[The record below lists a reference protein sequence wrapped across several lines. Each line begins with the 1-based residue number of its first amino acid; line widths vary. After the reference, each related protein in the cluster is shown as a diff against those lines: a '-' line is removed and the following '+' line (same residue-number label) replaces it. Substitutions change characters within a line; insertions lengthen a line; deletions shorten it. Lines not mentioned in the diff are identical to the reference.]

1 MAFLD
6 KIVVT
11 IEKGEKALHKKGY
24 KALAFG
30 LFFVLIIALHF
41 LFCYKGDGFYDATGV
56 KEYGFRSRLAMWMAI
71 ALFIVFL
78 FGLIA
83 IFVALLLKKK
93 LSAKRLIYLFV
104 AVASAITLLLGGF
117 LNFNNNRFTHDFSVY
132 QYGGHWSII
141 YDIYQTGKIPGVSL
155 DNQYY
160 QVKFYHY
167 VVAMFARFFS
177 LLLPSSDGIQISIL
191 NGSSF
196 LSLHDAQS
204 LECIRIIDAYL
215 GSLNFYLLAKIF
227 LSLFKR
233 HERKAA
239 YMTGFALIVPAF
251 YFVIYSGNNDLFALF
266 FSLLSLVIAL
276 LWKEKRSFLNII
288 FLALAI
294 AMGMES
300 KLNSG
305 LLALP
310 IAYIFLLELYRLYFK
325 KEGEKKERLRF
336 WAQISLFALIC
347 IPLALG
353 GHVYQS
359 LKYDEPFGYVLD
371 LERNGPNYMHVDN
384 EYYGF
389 FFRFL
394 AFPSPDLFSSC
405 YNIRAYFPVS
415 GGSSNQYVWGTI
427 DYNIWTAFI
436 KTALWEE
443 HNPFGIL
450 GTSSFD
456 VFFIYAAYIFAVILS
471 FLVFLFAIYY
481 LLKYIYSLIHK
492 EGDALPS
499 FAAIFL
505 LIIALSQMLA
515 YAYFCYKYQVGCTM
529 NARYALPLFLP
540 FSALLGQGFTDV
552 SNFIKEKKEE
562 RRGLFAKKNV

>member
-6 KIVVT
+6 KIVSV
-11 IEKGEKALHKKGY
+11 IEKGERALTKKRWKALF
-24 KALAFG
+24 FG
-30 LFFVLIIALHF
+30 LFFLLIVLFHF
-41 LFCYKGDGFYDATGV
+41 LFCYKGDGFYDASGV
-56 KEYGFRSRLAMWMAI
+56 KEYGFRSRLAMAMAI
-71 ALFIVFL
+71 SLFVVALLCVV
-78 FGLIA
+78 GV
-83 IFVALLLKKK
+83 FVALLSKKK

-104 AVASAITLLLGGF
+104 VVAMAVSLLLGGF
-117 LNFNNNRFTHDFSVY
+117 LNFNSNRFTHDFSVY
-132 QYGGHWSII
+132 ERGGHWSII
-141 YDIYQTGKIPGVSL
+141 YDIYSTGKIPGVSL

-167 VVAMFARFFS
+167 VVAIFARFFS
-177 LLLPSSDGIQISIL
+177 FFVPSSAGVGISIFQ
-191 NGSSF
+191 GFAF

-204 LECIRIIDAYL
+204 LECIRILEAYL

-227 LSLFKR
+227 LLLFKKQ
-233 HERKAA
+233 EKVAA
-239 YMTGFALIVPAF
+239 YATIFALIVPAF

-276 LWKEKRSFLNII
+276 RWKEKRSFLTIVL
-288 FLALAI
+288 LALAI

-310 IAYIFLLELYRLYFK
+310 IAYIFLLELYRLYVK
-325 KEGEKKERLRF
+325 KEGEKRERLFF
-336 WAQISLFALIC
+336 WSQMSLFAVIC

-353 GHVYQS
+353 GHIYQS

-384 EYYGF
+384 AYYGF

-443 HNPFGIL
+443 HNPFGIF

-456 VFFIYAAYIFAVILS
+456 VFFIYTAYVLAVILS

-481 LLKYIYSLIHK
+481 LLIYVYRLVHK
-492 EGDALPS
+492 EGDASPAFTS
-499 FAAIFL
+499 VFL
-505 LIIALSQMLA
+505 AIIAISQMFA

-540 FSALLGQGFTDV
+540 FSALLGKGFNDI
-552 SNFIKEKKEE
+552 FAFMKEKKDE
-562 RRGLFAKKNV
+562 RRGLFAKKMG

>member
-6 KIVVT
+6 KIVTV
-11 IEKGEKALHKKGY
+11 IEKGERALTKKHW

-30 LFFVLIIALHF
+30 LFFLLIVFLHF
-41 LFCYKGDGFYDATGV
+41 LFCYKGDGFYDASGI
-56 KEYGFRSRLAMWMAI
+56 KEYGFRSHLAMWLAI
-71 ALFIVFL
+71 SLFIV
-78 FGLIA
+78 A
-83 IFVALLLKKK
+83 ILCVAGIFATLALKKK
-93 LSAKRLIYLFV
+93 LSVRRLIYLFV
-104 AVASAITLLLGGF
+104 AVATAVALLLGGF
-117 LNFNNNRFTHDFSVY
+117 LNFNSNRFTHDFSVY
-132 QYGGHWSII
+132 ERGGHWSII
-141 YDIYQTGKIPGVSL
+141 YDIYLTGKIPGVSL

-167 VVAMFARFFS
+167 VVAIFARFFS
-177 LLLPSSDGIQISIL
+177 FFIPSYNGVGISIFQ
-191 NGSSF
+191 GSSF

-204 LECIRIIDAYL
+204 LECIRILEAYL
-215 GSLNFYLLAKIF
+215 GSLNFYLLAEIF
-227 LSLFKR
+227 LLLFKKQ
-233 HERKAA
+233 EKVAA
-239 YMTGFALIVPAF
+239 YATAFALIVPAF

-276 LWKEKRSFLNII
+276 YWKEKRSFLAIVL
-288 FLALAI
+288 LAFSI

-310 IAYIFLLELYRLYFK
+310 IAYIFLLELYRLYVK
-325 KEGEKKERLRF
+325 KEGEKKERLFF
-336 WAQISLFALIC
+336 WSQMSLFAVIC

-353 GHVYQS
+353 GHIYQS

-384 EYYGF
+384 GYYGF

-443 HNPFGIL
+443 HNPFGMF

-456 VFFIYAAYIFAVILS
+456 VFFIYTAYVLAVILS
-471 FLVFLFAIYY
+471 CLVFLFAIYY
-481 LLKYIYSLIHK
+481 LIAYVYRLINK
-492 EGDALPS
+492 EWK
-499 FAAIFL
+499 AAPTFTTVFL
-505 LIIALSQMLA
+505 AIIAISQMLA

-540 FSALLGQGFTDV
+540 FSALLGRGFNDIST
-552 SNFIKEKKEE
+552 FTKEKKDE
-562 RRGLFAKKNV
+562 RRGLFAKKKE